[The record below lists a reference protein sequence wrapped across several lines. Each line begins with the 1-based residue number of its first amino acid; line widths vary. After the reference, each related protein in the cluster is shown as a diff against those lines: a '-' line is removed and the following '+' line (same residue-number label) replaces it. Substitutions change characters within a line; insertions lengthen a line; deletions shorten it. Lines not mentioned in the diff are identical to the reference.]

1 MLRFMRRGLGRH
13 SWTAAVF
20 AVFFVV
26 ASFGSNVA
34 NAQSRISEIRVEGT
48 ERIEPATVVSYL
60 LVQPGDAF
68 ESQKLDDSL
77 KTLFATGLFADV
89 SLRVEG
95 DVLVVT
101 IVENPIINRIAFEGN
116 RRIETKDLEKEVQLR
131 PRVVYT
137 RSRVQADVDRMQE
150 LYRRRGRFSAR
161 IDPKVILL
169 PQNRVDL
176 VFEIEEGPQSK
187 VRRIDFIGNERYSD
201 GDLRDAVLTREAKWW
216 RFLTTNDTYDP
227 DRVAYDGEL
236 LRRFYSARGYA
247 DFRVVS
253 TVAELTP
260 GREDFFVTFTVD
272 EGARYRLGNI
282 EIDTDI
288 EELKNSNLRDA
299 IIAKSGDWYNGKQIE
314 DSVDALTDKAGDLQF
329 AFVEINPR
337 LRRDREK
344 GTIDVI
350 FRIDEGPRV
359 FVEKINITGN
369 VRTVDEVIRR
379 ELLLAEGDPFN
390 TSKLKRSEQRVD
402 NLGYFKEVKID
413 RARGAEPDR
422 SVLDVKVEEQSTG
435 ELQIGAGYS
444 TQDGPLVDLRI
455 SERNLLGEGKIV
467 SLSTVFSGRSQEFD
481 GSYTEPYFLGRNLAA
496 GIDVFHVNRDYQREA
511 SYDQS
516 QTGFALR
523 VGYPLTEFLRQRIV
537 YRLVRNNIKN
547 VADFASSYIREQQGV
562 RWTSLIGQELVYD
575 TLDNRQEPTKG
586 YILRLGT
593 DIAGLGGD
601 DRFVRAIVGGA
612 IYFPILETWVLSV
625 SGEAAGI
632 WGLGQ
637 DILINNRFFLGGDS
651 LRGFQFGG
659 VGPRDLSTND
669 TLGGNYYARGSVEL
683 TLPLGLPSEFG
694 IKAHVF
700 SDVGVLNGLDLSN
713 RANIAND
720 WKPRASA
727 GVGISWKSPF
737 GPIRIDL
744 AEAFLK
750 EKYDETE
757 FFRFSFGTRF

>member
-1 MLRFMRRGLGRH
+1 MLRFQRRDEGRFSLRAAIAAWLLIAFLGIG
-13 SWTAAVF
+13 S
-20 AVFFVV
+20 
-26 ASFGSNVA
+26 AS
-34 NAQSRISEIRVEGT
+34 AQSRISEIRVEGT

-60 LVQPGDAF
+60 LVAPGDTF
-68 ESQKLDDSL
+68 DPQKLDDSL

-95 DVLVVT
+95 SNLVVSV
-101 IVENPIINRIAFEGN
+101 VENPIINRIAFEGN
-116 RRIETKDLEKEVQLR
+116 RRIETDDLTKEVQLR

-227 DRVAYDGEL
+227 DRVQFDGEL
-236 LRRFYSARGYA
+236 LRRYYTARGYA

-272 EGARYRLGNI
+272 EGERYRLGEV

-288 EELKNSNLRDA
+288 EELKNSDLREA
-299 IIAKSGDWYNGKQIE
+299 IIAESGDWYNGKQIE

-359 FVEKINITGN
+359 FVEKINVTGN

-402 NLGYFKEVKID
+402 NLGYFKEVKIE
-413 RARGAEPDR
+413 RERGSEPDR
-422 SVLDVKVEEQSTG
+422 STLNVKVEEQSTG

-444 TQDGPLVDLRI
+444 TQDGALVDLRI

-467 SLSTVFSGRSQEFD
+467 SVATLFSSRSQEFD
-481 GSYTEPYFLGRNLAA
+481 ASYTEPYFLGRNLAA
-496 GIDVFHVNRDYQREA
+496 GIDLFHINRDYQREA
-511 SYDQS
+511 SYDQA

-537 YRLVRNNIKN
+537 YRLVRNDIKN
-547 VADFASSYIREQQGV
+547 VADFASPFIREQQGV

-601 DRFVRAIVGGA
+601 DRFARVVVGGA
-612 IYFPILETWVLSV
+612 IYFPVFESWVLSV
-625 SGEAAGI
+625 STEAAGI

-700 SDVGVLNGLDLSN
+700 SDVGVLNGVDLTDRTN
-713 RANIAND
+713 VAND

-750 EKYDETE
+750 ESYDETE